1 MDSTIKKILILGSG
15 MMVEPLIDFLLKNQ
29 NNMILVGT
37 NLMRTIEAIMNK
49 KKNPNL
55 TAEELDVLQD
65 KEKLNQLVKNS
76 DIVISYLPP
85 FLHETIAKECLKEKK
100 NMMTTSYVN
109 EAIYKLNDQV
119 KEAGLIFMNE
129 IGLDPG
135 IDHLITHKVINEA
148 NKREDKIIHY
158 ESWCGAL
165 CSPEYLNNPLLYKF
179 TWSPRGALMALRN
192 MAKQYINRDIVE
204 IPSNELLVKT
214 TNKVFHNCFKFEGY
228 FNRDSL
234 TYKDLYDLKDAE
246 TVIRGTIRFRG
257 FGFVIQCLKN
267 LGLFEDIKV
276 EEGLEN
282 WRNLFYTSILTKEEN
297 TKKIKSFM
305 EKYITPGDELLIPD
319 NNLEHSFEG
328 EDKFY
333 IELSML
339 ALSKFTEEYI
349 KENDFKNLFNKIYSC
364 LKYLDLYE
372 DSNKVYYFL
381 NLINN

>member
-1 MDSTIKKILILGSG
+1 MDSTLKKILILGSG

-29 NNMILVGT
+29 NNRILVGT
-37 NLMRTIEAIMNK
+37 NIIKSMEAIISK
-49 KKNPNL
+49 KNNPNL
-55 TAEELDVLQD
+55 TAEELDVVQD
-65 KEKLNQLVKNS
+65 KEKLNLLVKNS

-109 EAIYKLNDQV
+109 DAIYKLNDQV
-119 KEAGLIFMNE
+119 KKEGLIFMNE

-148 NKREDKIIHY
+148 NKKGDKIIHY

-179 TWSPRGALMALRN
+179 TWSPRGALMAIRN
-192 MAKQYINRDIVE
+192 MAKQYINGNIVQ

-214 TNKVFHNCFKFEGY
+214 TNKNFHNCFNFEGY
-228 FNRDSL
+228 YNRDSL
-234 TYKDLYDLKDAE
+234 AYKDLYDLKDAE

-267 LGLFEDIKV
+267 LGLFEDSKIP
-276 EEGLEN
+276 EGLIN
-282 WRNLFYTSILTKEEN
+282 WRNYFYSALLANEEN
-297 TKKIKSFM
+297 TKLIKKIS
-305 EKYITPGDELLIPD
+305 EKYITVGDELFIPD
-319 NNLEHSFEG
+319 KNLDQTFEG

-349 KENDFKNLFNKIYSC
+349 KENDFKILFNKIYSC

-372 DSNKVYYFL
+372 DNNKV
-381 NLINN
+381 